1 MTDDEEAGAAE
12 AAEDAELAETI
23 AELRENLQEV
33 TGRDIPLL
41 KAAVRGIVASEIE
54 SIQELPAAG
63 RAVGERLDEL
73 DQRVTSLEER
83 VDTLRSID
91 GGQSSKAEKFAAVL
105 AYAEN
110 KATGQRSKV
119 AVSAQE
125 AKGCAGVSR
134 RYAYDL
140 LDAMA
145 DEIQGVRLR
154 EAQRVETGSGVEHK
168 QKALLVDCEEVH
180 SDQRR
185 VKQFTTASGREGG
198 ENALD

>member
-1 MTDDEEAGAAE
+1 MTENSETSGAEVAE
-12 AAEDAELAETI
+12 VAELAETI
-23 AELRENLQEV
+23 ADLREDLQEV

-54 SIQELPAAG
+54 SIEELPAAG

-73 DQRVTSLEER
+73 DQRVTTLEER
-83 VDTLRSID
+83 VEVLRSID
-91 GGQSSKAEKFAAVL
+91 GGQSSKEEKFAAVL

-145 DEIQGVRLR
+145 EEIQGVQLR
-154 EAQRVETGSGVEHK
+154 EAQDVETGSGVEHK
-168 QKALLVDCEEVH
+168 QKALLVDCEDVH
-180 SDQRR
+180 SDTWT
-185 VKQFTTASGREGG
+185 VNQFTTAAGRERG